1 MPSSNK
7 LNITDLDFD
16 AIKSN
21 LKEYLRA
28 QEQFEDYDF
37 EGSSMSIL
45 LDVLAYN
52 THYMGFYGN
61 MLANEMFLDSAAL
74 RNSVVSHAK
83 HLNVFPTSKRS
94 AQAELNFS
102 FSPTGNPDSLT
113 ILKNTRFNSSM
124 DGTKYSFVTT
134 SSVTVPRTPAGL
146 YDITGVK
153 ITEGKILNKRY
164 NVSGADLTQRFI
176 IPNSEVDTNSIKVN
190 IQKSSG
196 DTSLE
201 TFTNGTSLDINVIK
215 GSDKVFWVEEIEDQE
230 YELIFGDGSV
240 GKQLEDGNIIFIE
253 YMVTSGSLANN
264 CKEFTSIGTV
274 AGLDSGDYVITTSV
288 VANGGSEI
296 QSSKSLKLLA
306 PKLYSAQ
313 KRACT
318 KEDYKAI
325 LLEQRPDIESITV
338 YGGEEADPVQYG
350 KVFIAAK
357 PSGNNTYSTSTKE
370 SIKSSILTKLNMV
383 TIQPEMIDPVFF
395 YVIIDTIVNYDPVK
409 LLSDETTLATNINSS
424 IQNYLQTNLEKF
436 DQKFRYSKLVQ
447 GIDNTSNAI
456 RNNKTSIKYRQRITP
471 SNLEAAQTFICNFNN
486 EIEKGSLVSESF
498 VGTDGNTYSLIDDK
512 LGKVKAARTTDGV
525 VDTPAVYLT
534 QSDATQDQGVIDY
547 TTGKVT
553 LNSLTIVS
561 IPTTDMFIRLT
572 VTPETNNNDII
583 PLREQILTYDVN
595 DLDTINVTM
604 ISETII

>member
-94 AQAELNFS
+94 AQAELDFS